1 MKQVPWFLTPPP
13 SFWPIGGDG
22 HMKFPPQTK
31 KRPPQS
37 SPPRLGGN
45 RGSPPLAQIWR
56 GSPCIFGGGTTY
68 FLRPPQVWGGMQ
80 SWESATFPP
89 NATSF
94 GGDAILFPLQTRKP
108 AKNIVWG
115 GTRPNVSPPKHL
127 NIPPNWGGC
136 PPQSSPPPFWK
147 RTVLL
152 EIFFRCPP
160 Q

>member
-1 MKQVPWFLTPPP
+1 MFISP
-13 SFWPIGGDG
+13 PIGGDG

-56 GSPCIFGGGTTY
+56 GSPCIFGGEPLI
-68 FLRPPQVWGGMQ
+68 FCVPPSLGGMQ

-136 PPQSSPPPFWK
+136 PPQSSPPPF
-147 RTVLL
+147 
-152 EIFFRCPP
+152 
-160 Q
+160 